1 VVVQANRWLQD
12 HPSVTLC
19 PLTSTLVEAPLVRLI
34 VQPTPGNGLH
44 KPSQL
49 MIDKLFTVPMAAI
62 GEVIGVLEPA
72 AMANLDLAL
81 RGWLE
86 LGTILR
92 LSSYALALADPL
104 NEGFTSMACLH
115 HRSSGR
121 SPRASWCAA
130 RWGRSSLAMGAGG
143 LGPRLPHPERT
154 GGGS

>member
-1 VVVQANRWLQD
+1 M
-12 HPSVTLC
+12 TLC

-34 VQPTPGNGLH
+34 VQPSPGNGLH

-86 LGTILR
+86 LG
-92 LSSYALALADPL
+92 
-104 NEGFTSMACLH
+104 
-115 HRSSGR
+115 
-121 SPRASWCAA
+121 
-130 RWGRSSLAMGAGG
+130 
-143 LGPRLPHPERT
+143 
-154 GGGS
+154 

>member
-1 VVVQANRWLQD
+1 MTTKGLLRSQVVSVASPGAYSGKANRWLQD

-19 PLTSTLVEAPLVRLI
+19 PLTSTLFEAPLVRLI

-72 AMANLDLAL
+72 AMANLNLAL

-86 LGTILR
+86 LG
-92 LSSYALALADPL
+92 
-104 NEGFTSMACLH
+104 
-115 HRSSGR
+115 
-121 SPRASWCAA
+121 
-130 RWGRSSLAMGAGG
+130 
-143 LGPRLPHPERT
+143 
-154 GGGS
+154 

>member
-1 VVVQANRWLQD
+1 MTTKGLLRSQVVSVASPGAYSGKANRWLQD

-19 PLTSTLVEAPLVRLI
+19 PLTSTLIEAPLVRLS
-34 VQPTPGNGLH
+34 VQPKPSNGLR

-86 LGTILR
+86 LG
-92 LSSYALALADPL
+92 
-104 NEGFTSMACLH
+104 
-115 HRSSGR
+115 
-121 SPRASWCAA
+121 
-130 RWGRSSLAMGAGG
+130 
-143 LGPRLPHPERT
+143 
-154 GGGS
+154 

>member
-1 VVVQANRWLQD
+1 MTTQGLLRSQVVTVASPGADSGKPRPAVVVQANRWLQG

-19 PLTSTLVEAPLVRLI
+19 PLTSTLVEAPFVRLT
-34 VQPTPGNGLH
+34 VQPTRGNGLH

-86 LGTILR
+86 LG
-92 LSSYALALADPL
+92 
-104 NEGFTSMACLH
+104 
-115 HRSSGR
+115 
-121 SPRASWCAA
+121 
-130 RWGRSSLAMGAGG
+130 
-143 LGPRLPHPERT
+143 
-154 GGGS
+154 